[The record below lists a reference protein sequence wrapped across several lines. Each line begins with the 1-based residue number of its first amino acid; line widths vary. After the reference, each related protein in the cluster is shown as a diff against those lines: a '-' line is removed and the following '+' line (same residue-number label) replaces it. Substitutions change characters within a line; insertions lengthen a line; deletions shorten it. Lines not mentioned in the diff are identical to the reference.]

1 MSNLLP
7 QVVFA
12 VGVLLISAAPFA
24 AGGKF
29 YGRMVVSGVIVCV
42 LALLETV

>member
-12 VGVLLISAAPFA
+12 IGVLLISAAAFA